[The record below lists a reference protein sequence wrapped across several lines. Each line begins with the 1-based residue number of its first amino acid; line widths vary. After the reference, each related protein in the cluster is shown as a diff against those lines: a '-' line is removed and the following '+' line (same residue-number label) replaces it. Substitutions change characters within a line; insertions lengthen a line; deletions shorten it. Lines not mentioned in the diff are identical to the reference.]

1 MIFAHELEDML
12 YGNSQLVCTEDGEN
26 IQQDHLFTWIQP
38 QYKLGMV
45 VNDTKC
51 KLPNSEVR
59 LSTA

>member
-38 QYKLGMV
+38 QYKLGM
-45 VNDTKC
+45 TC
-51 KLPNSEVR
+51 KRYEV
-59 LSTA
+59 

>member
-45 VNDTKC
+45 VNDRKC
-51 KLPNSEVR
+51 KLPHGVYTR
-59 LSTA
+59 LQ